1 MFTPW
6 VEMSHLEAFTIET
19 ILSPCN
25 SELVPPQFT
34 MHLLGSKHY
43 TMKAVRKYMQ
53 IERQF
58 FQKDKNVQNN
68 HNNDFF
74 LKLSSSA
81 ISSRIP
87 FQIFPQV

>member
-53 IERQF
+53 IDNF
-58 FQKDKNVQNN
+58 FKKIKMYKIIIITTS
-68 HNNDFF
+68 F
-74 LKLSSSA
+74 
-81 ISSRIP
+81 
-87 FQIFPQV
+87 